1 MAHALARLA
10 ADYAAV
16 GDLSNAEALYQ
27 HAVGFPFLDLLKRIL
42 PWILA

>member
-10 ADYAAV
+10 ADYASV

-27 HAVGFPFLDLLKRIL
+27 HAVDKRRH
-42 PWILA
+42 